1 MKEGFS
7 SKELVEGYEVL
18 TEVLL
23 QVHVPE
29 VLGRVDWTVVTDV
42 T

>member
-1 MKEGFS
+1 METAAR
-7 SKELVEGYEVL
+7 YEVL

-42 T
+42 S

>member
-1 MKEGFS
+1 M
-7 SKELVEGYEVL
+7 ELVARYEVL

-23 QVHVPE
+23 QGHVPE
-29 VLGRVDWTVVTDV
+29 VFGRADWPVVTDL